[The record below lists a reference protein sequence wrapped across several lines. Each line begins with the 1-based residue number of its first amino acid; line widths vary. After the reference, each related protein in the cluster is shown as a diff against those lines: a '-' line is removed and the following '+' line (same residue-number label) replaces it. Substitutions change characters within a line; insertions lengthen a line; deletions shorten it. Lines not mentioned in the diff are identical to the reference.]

1 MSASKE
7 KPTILAVDDT
17 PENLDVVKGILAD
30 EYIVKAATSGA
41 MALKIVEK
49 QPPDLVLLDIMMPEM
64 DGYEVCRRLK
74 DDDVTRGIPVI
85 FLTAMEQTTDEA
97 KGFDL
102 GAADYITKPV
112 NPPILQARVRTH
124 LALKQ
129 SMDELQAAYAIIK
142 KHSERME
149 QELSV
154 GHDIQMSMLPI
165 TFPEK
170 PEFALHA
177 CLQPAREVGGDFY
190 DFFFVDDDKIC
201 LVVGDVSGKGVPAAL
216 FMQTTRRRCSLRFSW
231 RSSTREPVNFAIPMP
246 VTTRHTCS
254 AAIRRSAS
262 TSAMA
267 RSSVPLRASRSGR
280 VRARCKRTTLC
291 WFSPMA

>member
-216 FMQTTRRRCSLRFSW
+216 FMHANR
-231 RSSTREPVNFAIPMP
+231 
-246 VTTRHTCS
+246 
-254 AAIRRSAS
+254 
-262 TSAMA
+262 
-267 RSSVPLRASRSGR
+267 
-280 VRARCKRTTLC
+280 
-291 WFSPMA
+291 